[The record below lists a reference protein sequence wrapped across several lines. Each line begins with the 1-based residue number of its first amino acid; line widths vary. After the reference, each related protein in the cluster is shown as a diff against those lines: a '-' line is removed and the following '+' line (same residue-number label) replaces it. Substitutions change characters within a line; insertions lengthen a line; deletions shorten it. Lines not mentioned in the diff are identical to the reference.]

1 MQNFDFLVSYTDCSL
16 VLKRVW
22 TREFRWVTG
31 QCYSPASTLVSS
43 FDPGFVSSFKGFSH
57 TRPLL
62 FLMPSPSLP
71 LLLCN
76 LARNLLVTCGTK
88 KKKKKNLYLHLLVYY
103 KGYNSGTA
111 KWRRCTGQG
120 KGEWGAAV
128 PSQTPQLLVSECVLP
143 GSSSEVHIPSLR
155 CRLPCPDARAWWV
168 GAPNS
173 GSGLTGHILRF
184 SRRPHL
190 SHHIGTL

>member
-111 KWRRCTGQG
+111 KWKEIHKARQ
-120 KGEWGAAV
+120 EAFSV
-128 PSQTPQLLVSECVLP
+128 LLSQYLCELTNL
-143 GSSSEVHIPSLR
+143 
-155 CRLPCPDARAWWV
+155 
-168 GAPNS
+168 
-173 GSGLTGHILRF
+173 GLQTSIL
-184 SRRPHL
+184 
-190 SHHIGTL
+190 GTLWRLHYACIIKSLAIDD